1 MDRIVLRERKSVLIV
16 GIICTLLFAAFG
28 LFFAIMETGIVL
40 LFFLPFILLGVSV
53 ILIYCRHLI
62 ILETDQM
69 TVSEPFR
76 KKKVIRY
83 SEIRQVLL
91 HTTNTEIELILVSR
105 AKERLMKFALTM
117 RNADKAVDL
126 FIDREIPFI
135 DLSDLLES
143 EGDIGE
149 YLPLLTK
156 LEQFFYRP
164 QIRAK
169 ENADRIEASRKAET
183 VRKEKHF
190 VKITGRILFGAEIFA
205 FLFLKGKLFYAC
217 FVFILLLIWGMYIW
231 MYPNLFL
238 EVSKKIKYRDYVI
251 ELPFFSIII
260 ALLSCLMTTQIFDLD
275 EACFFAFV
283 GVYAILLLIPF
294 ALKLYLTRQKPDK
307 PRLLLTVFAVLVLA
321 FTTTVPVNILATFD
335 ANRHEPVIVK
345 EKEIYTSKHTD
356 YYIYADWRED
366 DQRFTVSKSSYNKIQ
381 KGDRLQVCLRRSIFG
396 LYYWKVHQ

>member
-1 MDRIVLRERKSVLIV
+1 MDRIVLRERKSVLII
-16 GIICTLLFAAFG
+16 GIICTLLFTAFG
-28 LFFAIMETGIVL
+28 LLFAIMETGIVL

-53 ILIYCRHLI
+53 ILIYYRHVI
-62 ILETDQM
+62 ILEPDQM

-76 KKKVIRY
+76 KKKSIRY
-83 SEIRQVLL
+83 SEIGQVLI
-91 HTTNTEIELILVSR
+91 HTSNTEIELILVSR

-117 RNADKAVDL
+117 TDADKAADL
-126 FIDREIPFI
+126 FIDREIPFT

-143 EGDIGE
+143 RGDIGE

-169 ENADRIEASRKAET
+169 ENADRIEASHKAET
-183 VRKEKHF
+183 VRKEKRF

-205 FLFLKGKLFYAC
+205 FLFLRGKLFYAC

-238 EVSKKIKYRDYVI
+238 EVSKKIKARDYVI
-251 ELPFFSIII
+251 EMPFFSIVI
-260 ALLSCLMTTQIFDLD
+260 AVLSCLMTTQIFDF
-275 EACFFAFV
+275 EETCFFAFV

-307 PRLLLTVFAVLVLA
+307 PRLLLTMFAVLALA
-321 FTTTVPVNILATFD
+321 FTTTVPVNILATFG
-335 ANRHEPVIVK
+335 ANRHEAVTVK
-345 EKEIYTSKHTD
+345 EKEIYTSKHTE

-366 DQRFTVSKSSYNKIQ
+366 GQQFTVSKSGYNEIQ
-381 KGDRLQVCLRRSIFG
+381 IGDRVQVCLRRSIFG
-396 LYYWKVHQ
+396 LYYWKIHQ